1 MGQVTVT
8 INGRTYRLSCGEGEE
23 SRLLE
28 LAEHVRVRVEGLA
41 AEFGQVGDER
51 LIVMASL
58 LIADELLEAREQL
71 AIMLARVPQLAEAAE
86 PDAADTPPAPKVA
99 GLP

>member
-71 AIMLARVPQLAEAAE
+71 AIMLARVPQLAEPAE
-86 PDAADTPPAPKVA
+86 PAEQETPAARAA
-99 GLP
+99 QGS